1 VVKADRRIV
10 RTRNNLKRAMLELVK
25 KKEFK
30 DISITEI
37 AEVAKCNRVTF
48 YSHYDTSS
56 QLLEDVF
63 RDYLDQLTTNFKQS
77 FAGKKTFSLSD
88 PSRTISLFTFIHDNP
103 FIFSLML
110 MGEVI
115 PGSQNIFCETIAN
128 ISREELDLKE
138 EIWFDTE
145 ALNLYETYALLGL
158 FIYWIKTDF
167 QSTPEE
173 MAERL
178 AYIYS
183 RTLGEI
189 KVKEKE
195 ER

>member
-1 VVKADRRIV
+1 
-10 RTRNNLKRAMLELVK
+10 MLELVK
-25 KKEFK
+25 EKDFK

-37 AEVAKCNRVTF
+37 AKSANCNRVTF
-48 YSHYDTSS
+48 YSHYESS
-56 QLLEDVF
+56 TQLLEDIF
-63 RDYLDQLTTNFKQS
+63 RDYLEQLTMNYKQS

-88 PSRTISLFTFIHDNP
+88 PSRNIAIFKFIYDNS

-128 ISREELDLKE
+128 ISRRDLVLKE
-138 EIWFDTE
+138 EIWFDIE

-173 MAERL
+173 MAKRL

-183 RTLGEI
+183 TTLGEVM
-189 KVKEKE
+189 VKDEQ
-195 ER
+195 

>member
-1 VVKADRRIV
+1 MTKADRRIV

-25 KKEFK
+25 EKDFK

-37 AEVAKCNRVTF
+37 AKSANCNRVTF
-48 YSHYDTSS
+48 YSHYESS
-56 QLLEDVF
+56 TQLLEDIF
-63 RDYLDQLTTNFKQS
+63 RDYLEQLTMNYKQS

-88 PSRTISLFTFIHDNP
+88 PSRNIAIFKFIYDNS

-128 ISREELDLKE
+128 ISRRDLVLKE
-138 EIWFDTE
+138 EIWFDIE

-173 MAERL
+173 MAKRL

-183 RTLGEI
+183 TTLGEVM
-189 KVKEKE
+189 VKDEQ
-195 ER
+195 

>member
-1 VVKADRRIV
+1 MTKADRRIV

-25 KKEFK
+25 EKDFK

-37 AEVAKCNRVTF
+37 AKSANCNRVTF
-48 YSHYDTSS
+48 YSHYESS
-56 QLLEDVF
+56 TQLLEDIF
-63 RDYLDQLTTNFKQS
+63 RDYLEQLTMNYKQS

-88 PSRTISLFTFIHDNP
+88 PSRNIAIFKFIYDNS
-103 FIFSLML
+103 FVFSLML

-128 ISREELDLKE
+128 ISRRDLVLKE
-138 EIWFDTE
+138 EISFDIE

-173 MAERL
+173 MAKRL

-183 RTLGEI
+183 TTLGEVM
-189 KVKEKE
+189 VKDEQ
-195 ER
+195 